1 MSQQLKEQMNNE
13 VEVFRLTPKEGK
25 YYETAEATRR
35 IGDWDSMRYFTTNP
49 VRYMGKFIRH
59 ERTGYHDASRS
70 WAYFEDD
77 NGNIIN
83 IEYSYEGN
91 TCFREVNKDIGEV
104 LKEVESE
111 EKTD

>member
-1 MSQQLKEQMNNE
+1 MNQQMNEQVNE

-35 IGDWDSMRYFTTNP
+35 TGNWDSMRYFTTNP
-49 VRYMGKFIRH
+49 VRYMGKFLYH

-77 NGNIIN
+77 NGKIIN

-91 TCFREVNKDIGEV
+91 TCFREVIKNISD
-104 LKEVESE
+104 
-111 EKTD
+111 T